1 MSKRRVPKVSKR
13 SLSCFGPICLIII
26 VYFSFSLLYNIYTIY
41 ELTVEK
47 KQLEEKYVK
56 LQEEAEQLKI
66 DIEKLNDPE
75 YLANYARE
83 NYLYSKSGEYIIQMG
98 DEYSQTTEKI
108 DTINTTI
115 NKNYLIIGL
124 CVLVFLIFIYILSKG
139 KKKK

>member
-13 SLSCFGPICLIII
+13 RLSCFGPICLIII